1 MLRLGLLRG
10 FELCDDERVVQL
22 PLSAQRVVAFLAL
35 HDRPLQ
41 RIYVAGSL
49 WMDASEARAN
59 ASLRTSL
66 WRLGEFGCRLV
77 RATTTQLTLAP
88 GVDVDVRTVRGAAE
102 AVIAGDD
109 TSAVTTALHR
119 AGDLL
124 PDWYDDW
131 VFIERES
138 FRQLRL
144 HALERLCESLT
155 DARCFAE
162 ATRAGLAA
170 VEGEPLR
177 ESAHRALIKTYLAE
191 GNPGEA
197 LRQFAFFRR
206 LLAQQLGLE
215 PSPEM
220 LALVGSVGVTQ
231 P

>member
-1 MLRLGLLRG
+1 
-10 FELCDDERVVQL
+10 
-22 PLSAQRVVAFLAL
+22 
-35 HDRPLQ
+35 
-41 RIYVAGSL
+41 
-49 WMDASEARAN
+49 MDASEARAN

-66 WRLGEFGCRLV
+66 WRLGEFGYRLV
-77 RATTTQLTLAP
+77 RATTTQLALAP
-88 GVDVDVRTVRGAAE
+88 DVDVDVRAVRGAAE
-102 AVIAGDD
+102 AVISGRGGGAA
-109 TSAVTTALHR
+109 TSLLER
-119 AGDLL
+119 SGDLL

-144 HALERLCESLT
+144 HALETLCESLT
-155 DARCFAE
+155 RARRFGE

-177 ESAHRALIKTYLAE
+177 ESAHRALIRTYLAE

-197 LRQFAFFRR
+197 LRQFTFFRR

-215 PSPEM
+215 PSDEM
-220 LALVGSVGVTQ
+220 RALIGSVGVTA